1 MPPPTRRFALQRSF
15 RVPRVAQPRRLSSRS
30 IIKSKEPIEE
40 EIFPTYRPDN
50 YYPTVIGQTIGDR
63 YKILAKLGFE
73 SQSTIWLGHEYKRTS
88 WLDEDAFVTLKI
100 LTKDAS
106 GSRSTNSEVEL
117 SRHIANADPRHH
129 GLRYVRLVRDSFEI
143 SGQHGNHLC
152 LVYEPMR
159 ETISTFQRRVQ
170 NERLPGTVMKP
181 LLRLL
186 LMGLDYLHS
195 ECQVIHT
202 GAPTITH
209 LKPENVLIGIEDHE
223 VIRELIED
231 EQKTPTPAKVSG
243 DRLIYAHRNFGDFKR
258 APGRPTIADFRLAVK
273 VTDDKP
279 FNHPIQADLLQAP
292 EVILRAGWS
301 YSADIWNLGVM
312 IWDLLEGHPLFN
324 AMDPESETYS
334 TATHLSEMISLLGPP
349 PKLLLS
355 RGEATPQFFTPEGVL
370 IHGSANES
378 RGANLENRISNL
390 SGEDKRLFLH
400 FLARMLQW
408 LPEDRATAKNS

>member
-30 IIKSKEPIEE
+30 IITSKDPIEE

-73 SQSTIWLGHEYKRTS
+73 SQSTIWLGHEYKRQS

-117 SRHIANADPRHH
+117 SRHIADADPRHH

-159 ETISTFQRRVQ
+159 ETISTFQR
-170 NERLPGTVMKP
+170 
-181 LLRLL
+181 
-186 LMGLDYLHS
+186 
-195 ECQVIHT
+195 
-202 GAPTITH
+202 H

-408 LPEDRATAKNS
+408 LPEDRATAKELLKDPWLRRPRN